1 MSDLENLERRV
12 SDIERRLDGLLS
24 RQSSGDG
31 EGDFGTLHRSRG
43 RAPRIFLG
51 ALILIV
57 GLVWLGQGYDIEWLN
72 HLRLWPI
79 AVIALGLLVLIRDVR
94 R

>member
-12 SDIERRLDGLLS
+12 AEIERKLDVSLG
-24 RQSSGDG
+24 RQAPPDADR
-31 EGDFGTLHRSRG
+31 DFDHPHGRRG
-43 RAPRIFLG
+43 RPARWFLG

-57 GLVWLGQGYDIEWLN
+57 GLVWLGQGYDVEWLN
-72 HLRLWPI
+72 RLRVWPL
-79 AVIALGLLVLIRDVR
+79 AVIAVGLLVILGDSR